1 MRNLRSETPRGIRE
15 SAMDG
20 QDLRLTGTRLY
31 DMGVKE
37 KEHEAYFRK
46 SLENNRLLPLFERI
60 FGWGQKSSFNDNEN
74 S

>member
-1 MRNLRSETPRGIRE
+1 
-15 SAMDG
+15 MDRPE
-20 QDLRLTGTRLY
+20 LRLTGSRLY
-31 DMGVKE
+31 DMGMKE